1 MNLID
6 QLNQLA
12 KKVEEANLTLGDFEA
27 AKRKISAENADLLR
41 QLQELENNANILAKV
56 KSGLSAQLDEQRIVA
71 DNEAKERQSLL
82 GKFRNAE
89 HEVDGM
95 REHLDEE
102 VAAKDNLARQF
113 NKAQGEADM
122 WRQRYE
128 KDGVA
133 KAEELEMSKLK
144 IQARLSEGE
153 STIGQLNAK
162 LSQLEKAK
170 GKLQGELEEMTV
182 QLDQAQILN
191 ASMDKKAKQ
200 FDRIVGEW
208 KGKVDSLGMDLD
220 G

>member
-1 MNLID
+1 M
-6 QLNQLA
+6 
-12 KKVEEANLTLGDFEA
+12 KM
-27 AKRKISAENADLLR
+27 
-41 QLQELENNANILAKV
+41 
-56 KSGLSAQLDEQRIVA
+56 VA

-95 REHLDEE
+95 KAHLDEE
-102 VAAKDNLARQF
+102 IAAKDNLTRQY
-113 NKAQGEADM
+113 NKATGEADM

-133 KAEELEMSKLK
+133 KAEELEMAKLK
-144 IQARLSEGE
+144 IQARLTEGE

-170 GKLQGELEEMTV
+170 GKLQGEFEDMTV

-208 KGKVDSLGMDLD
+208 KGRVDSLGMDLD
-220 G
+220 NSQKETRIASAELFRVKSAYEESVLQLDEVRRENSTLSIPF